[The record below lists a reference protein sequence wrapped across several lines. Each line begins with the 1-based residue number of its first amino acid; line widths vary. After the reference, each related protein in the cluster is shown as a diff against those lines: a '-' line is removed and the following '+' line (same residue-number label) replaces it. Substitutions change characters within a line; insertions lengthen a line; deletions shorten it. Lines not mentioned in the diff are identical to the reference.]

1 MSDREYNRKSLIEW
15 YDQRSEEYDALSYAQ
30 TDERYGGD
38 FFRMELV
45 AREMARLKPAKV
57 LDVGCGTG
65 EPMMRLLDLGIET
78 HGFDLSPGMIAVAK
92 RKLAGRGLPETDA
105 EVGDI
110 LDPNIFD
117 RYPPH
122 SYDAVIA
129 NGVMP
134 YIKDYDTAHKHL
146 LRLVKPG
153 GYYLSAYSNALLDLF
168 TLNRFTLSFLRDR
181 LVSASGVPQEIIEDI
196 SSLLTNSDKPKSI
209 PAGARDQ
216 IFVTSHNPFEVE
228 QDLSKAGF
236 STLKKLYYKFHAFP
250 PLLANTPDRQKL
262 LFDLSRK
269 LEIELSEDWRGM
281 FMASTFIIVARN
293 TE

>member
-146 LRLVKPG
+146 VRLVKPG
-153 GYYLSAYSNALLDLF
+153 ATTSAPTQMRCSICLLSTVSRFRSLETGWCRRAEFRKRSLKTSRRCSQIPISRKASPPAPATRYS
-168 TLNRFTLSFLRDR
+168 LRLTIHSRSSRTCPKPASR
-181 LVSASGVPQEIIEDI
+181 L
-196 SSLLTNSDKPKSI
+196 
-209 PAGARDQ
+209 
-216 IFVTSHNPFEVE
+216 
-228 QDLSKAGF
+228 
-236 STLKKLYYKFHAFP
+236 LKKLYYKFHAFP